1 MAACLEVPLE
11 DSNMLNSEERGHMD
25 ILIEICPQVK
35 GFFSLALAQHVRY
48 AMRCTRCFMQMLVLS
63 TSLMVEAVIGK

>member
-11 DSNMLNSEERGHMD
+11 DSNMLNAEERGHMD

-35 GFFSLALAQHVRY
+35 GFLLLACVSPTCALCHEMY
-48 AMRCTRCFMQMLVLS
+48 KMLHADVGLEH
-63 TSLMVEAVIGK
+63 LFDG